1 MKKRT
6 YLKKGIEKVL
16 ITIQMLI
23 IMFIA
28 MTIESIGNSTYNIIL
43 ITLIIISI
51 ITIEILSKYSRLINE
66 D

>member
-28 MTIESIGNSTYNIIL
+28 MTIESIGNKTYNIIL

-51 ITIEILSKYSRLINE
+51 IIMEILSKYSRLINE

>member
-51 ITIEILSKYSRLINE
+51 IIMEILSKYSKLINE

>member
-6 YLKKGIEKVL
+6 YLKKGIEKIL

-43 ITLIIISI
+43 ITLVIISI
-51 ITIEILSKYSRLINE
+51 IIMEILSKYSRLINK

>member
-6 YLKKGIEKVL
+6 YLKKGIEEVL

-51 ITIEILSKYSRLINE
+51 ITMEILSKYSRLINK